1 MEDPLDHKGIIR
13 EPLLGSS
20 SKKGGVRA
28 LIFIIV
34 NEAFERLANYGL
46 STNLILYLTR
56 EYRIDAVNGAQILY
70 LHSAATNFTPFIGA
84 FLADT
89 YVGRYFM
96 IGSGCIACL
105 LVILDPTYST

>member
-1 MEDPLDHKGIIR
+1 MLCFDYPILFTDYVFSMKF
-13 EPLLGSS
+13 
-20 SKKGGVRA
+20 VA
-28 LIFIIV
+28 V

-105 LVILDPTYST
+105 LVILDPIYST